1 MDGKKCYIPV
11 MCEGCGGSSG
21 GFPGDEYIEIPL
33 TYTAES
39 NGYIYAVAK
48 STILNGGG
56 GFLDVNSSNGM
67 HVRSM
72 TCFNNTALYVDLP
85 VKTGSTIDIE
95 LTRATLI
102 SARFYPAV

>member
-39 NGYIYAVAK
+39 NGYIYAVASVTTSCYQK
-48 STILNGGG
+48 FSYVKYPFYESTILG
-56 GFLDVNSSNGM
+56 
-67 HVRSM
+67 
-72 TCFNNTALYVDLP
+72 
-85 VKTGSTIDIE
+85 
-95 LTRATLI
+95 
-102 SARFYPAV
+102 